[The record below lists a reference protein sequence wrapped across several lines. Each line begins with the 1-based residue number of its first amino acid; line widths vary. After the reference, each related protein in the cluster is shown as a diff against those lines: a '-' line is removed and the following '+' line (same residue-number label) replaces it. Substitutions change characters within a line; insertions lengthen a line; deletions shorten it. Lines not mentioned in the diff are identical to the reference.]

1 MARLVAYQVQDDG
14 NWDPV
19 AFKKEDLKTGEVFI
33 LVVEERK
40 ELWIWIGQGANVRTR
55 FISSTVA
62 QEIRRLY
69 GLTLRV
75 RSADQ
80 GNEPNDFWICIED
93 VPEEGLGPTIEQ
105 FTVLASTREQSQEM
119 KVINKVTK
127 KQIPKTRESPRE
139 KSTEKISKKRS
150 QSPKK
155 ASKTLVQSQLF
166 TKYDKTKINTPLCPK
181 CNKGY
186 LLPYSEEINGVTIPI
201 ARWECSNCGY
211 NPQA

>member
-19 AFKKEDLKTGEVFI
+19 AFKKEDLKSGEVFI

-40 ELWIWIGQGANVRTR
+40 ELWIWIGQGAHVRTR

-80 GNEPNDFWICIED
+80 GSEPEDFWICIED
-93 VPEEGLGPTIEQ
+93 VPEEGLGPMDQSTVITSVIEQ
-105 FTVLASTREQSQEM
+105 TQDVKA
-119 KVINKVTK
+119 VNKDTK
-127 KQIPKTRESPRE
+127 KRISKVKVSSRE
-139 KSTEKISKKRS
+139 KSPSKISKRKTHTS
-150 QSPKK
+150 KK
-155 ASKTLVQSQLF
+155 LVQSQLF
-166 TKYDKTKINTPLCPK
+166 QKNSRTKIDTPLCPK
-181 CNKGY
+181 CGKGN
-186 LLPYSEEINGVTIPI
+186 LLPYSEEIKGITIPI

>member
-19 AFKKEDLKTGEVFI
+19 AFKKEDLKSGEVFI

-40 ELWIWIGQGANVRTR
+40 ELWIWIGQGAHVRTR

-80 GNEPNDFWICIED
+80 GSEPEDFWICVED
-93 VPEEGLGPTIEQ
+93 VPEEGLGPMDQSTVITSVIEQ
-105 FTVLASTREQSQEM
+105 TQDVKA
-119 KVINKVTK
+119 VNKDTK
-127 KQIPKTRESPRE
+127 KRISKVKVSSRE
-139 KSTEKISKKRS
+139 KSPSKISKRKTHTS
-150 QSPKK
+150 KK
-155 ASKTLVQSQLF
+155 LVQSQLF
-166 TKYDKTKINTPLCPK
+166 QKNSRTKIDTPLCPK
-181 CNKGY
+181 CGKGN
-186 LLPYSEEINGVTIPI
+186 LLPYSEEIKGITIPI

>member
-1 MARLVAYQVQDDG
+1 LARLVAYQVQDDG

-40 ELWIWIGQGANVRTR
+40 ELWIWVGQGAHVRTR

-80 GNEPNDFWICIED
+80 GSEPNDFWMCIED
-93 VPEEGLGPTIEQ
+93 VPEEGLGPIAHSTDLTSIQESPQ
-105 FTVLASTREQSQEM
+105 DVKVL
-119 KVINKVTK
+119 NKVTS
-127 KQIPKTRESPRE
+127 KQITRVKASPKE
-139 KSTEKISKKRS
+139 KSSTKVSKRKTSSSKKGRKS
-150 QSPKK
+150 
-155 ASKTLVQSQLF
+155 LVQSQLF
-166 TKYDKTKINTPLCPK
+166 EKNNSTKINTPLCPK
-181 CNKGY
+181 CGKGN
-186 LLPYSEEINGVTIPI
+186 LLPYSEEIKGVTIPI